1 MPRYRFEA
9 VTYTGKTERG
19 IIEGESVKS
28 VKQSLLAKQLVPI
41 SLIPESVG
49 SPWFFWKR
57 WFSSRRSISSG
68 ELAIISKQLAL
79 LVRSG
84 VPIDE
89 VIAILASETTYVHVK
104 ETLLSVLEEVRSG
117 LPLSKA
123 LATQAQSFDMMYQSV
138 VAAAEQSGRLGQ
150 VLTQLADFLEKKQ
163 VLRQKALGA
172 IAYPAMLSAV
182 SIFVIIFLMTYVV
195 PQIANVFAS
204 TKQTLPLLTRII
216 LSLSQFLVEWG
227 YVLALLG
234 LVGILLFKRAL
245 ERNEF
250 HLHCDRLL
258 LRLPWLGPLLLAYDT
273 ARFAQTMSMLIA
285 ANVPI
290 LQALQSAKSTLVNHV
305 LQNAIDATELR
316 LREGSSLA
324 RALASQGVFSP
335 ILIHLVRSGE
345 ASGQVAEMLR
355 FAAENAELEAE
366 QKTKLF
372 TNLLEPLLIL
382 LMGGLVLI
390 IVLAVM
396 QPILDMNTA
405 IR

>member
-9 VTYTGKTERG
+9 VTYAGKTERG
-19 IIEGESVKS
+19 SIEGESVKS

-41 SLIPESVG
+41 SLIPESAK

-57 WFSSRRSISSG
+57 WFSANRPISSG
-68 ELAIISKQLAL
+68 ELAILSKQLAL

-89 VIAILASETTYVHVK
+89 VIAILASESTQVHVK
-104 ETLLSVLEEVRSG
+104 ETLLSVLDEVRSG

-123 LATQAQSFDMMYQSV
+123 IAAQPQSFDAMYQGV

-182 SIFVIIFLMTYVV
+182 SILVIIFLMTYVV

-250 HLHCDRLL
+250 HLYYDRLL
-258 LRLPWLGPLLLAYDT
+258 LQLPWLGPLLLAYDT

-316 LREGSSLA
+316 LREGSSLT

>member
-9 VTYTGKTERG
+9 FTYAGKTERG
-19 IIEGESVKS
+19 SIEGDSLKA
-28 VKQSLLAKQLVPI
+28 VKQSLLAKQLVPV
-41 SLIPESVG
+41 SLIPESAG
-49 SPWFFWKR
+49 SPWAFWKR
-57 WFSSRRSISSG
+57 WFSAGRAISSS
-68 ELAIISKQLAL
+68 ELAVLSKQLAL

-89 VIAILASETTYVHVK
+89 VIFILASETSQAHIK

-123 LATQAQSFDMMYQSV
+123 IATQPQSFDSMYQGV
-138 VAAAEQSGRLGQ
+138 VAAAEQSGKLGQ

-182 SIFVIIFLMTYVV
+182 SILVIIFLMTYVV
-195 PQIANVFAS
+195 PQIANVFVS
-204 TKQTLPLLTRII
+204 TKQSLPLLTQMI
-216 LSLSQFLVEWG
+216 LMLSQFLVEWG
-227 YVLALLG
+227 WLLAIVILISVMLL
-234 LVGILLFKRAL
+234 KRAL
-245 ERNEF
+245 HQKEF
-250 HLHCDRLL
+250 RLRCDRILL
-258 LRLPWLGPLLLAYDT
+258 GLPWLGPLLQAYET
-273 ARFAQTMSMLIA
+273 ARFAHTMSMLIA

-290 LQALQSAKSTLVNHV
+290 LQALHSAKSTFVNYV
-305 LQNAIDATELR
+305 LQAAVDATEVR
-316 LREGSSLA
+316 LREGASLS

-335 ILIHLVRSGE
+335 ILIHLIRSGE

-355 FAAENAELEAE
+355 YGAENAELEAE
-366 QKTKLF
+366 QKTRLF
-372 TNLLEPLLIL
+372 TNLLEPFLIL